1 MLDNKHPGKCEP
13 ILSIEMP
20 SENPGNDTDKAKS
33 MIEVMTTT
41 KSKVL
46 NADRKNSKNPRP

>member
-1 MLDNKHPGKCEP
+1 MLDKKHLETCEP

-20 SENPGNDTDKAKS
+20 SENPGHDTDKAKS
-33 MIEVMTTT
+33 IIEVMTTT